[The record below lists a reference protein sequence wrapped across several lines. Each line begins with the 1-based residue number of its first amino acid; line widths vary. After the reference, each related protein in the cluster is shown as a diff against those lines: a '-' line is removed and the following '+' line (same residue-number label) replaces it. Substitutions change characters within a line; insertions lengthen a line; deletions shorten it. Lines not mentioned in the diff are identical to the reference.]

1 MGAHRSFAPRSRV
14 NRPSAR
20 RLCTAQR
27 PSLST
32 RAPSLH
38 APQQPLAT
46 DRGTRR
52 TSGSDA
58 RSFASVRSLA
68 RSSAAQQRALTS
80 PSRVGDDALL
90 CCSRFDSGRR
100 RRNGARR
107 ANALTQE
114 AAAGRLHQ
122 CMLILQAH
130 RACSHP
136 ARPHEL
142 LDDQCAREVTS
153 NDAAARRAHR
163 YKVRQRLRT

>member
-68 RSSAAQQRALTS
+68 RPQHSNAHSQAQAAWAMMPCCAAADSIADDDDATAHAERMRSRKKLRLGDYINACSSSKLTESAAT
-80 PSRVGDDALL
+80 P
-90 CCSRFDSGRR
+90 
-100 RRNGARR
+100 
-107 ANALTQE
+107 
-114 AAAGRLHQ
+114 
-122 CMLILQAH
+122 
-130 RACSHP
+130 P
-136 ARPHEL
+136 ARTSCSTTSAP
-142 LDDQCAREVTS
+142 ARSPPTTQLR
-153 NDAAARRAHR
+153 AAPIDIR
-163 YKVRQRLRT
+163 YASAYAL